1 MTPAVLQKAQQ
12 DFAAARATTSE
23 VLAAIKKHYH
33 DDQYLFCPHSACGV
47 VAAQKQ
53 PSLANSRM
61 VVLATA
67 HAGKFY
73 DNVQKAVHPLPPLP
87 ELLQAVQTLP
97 MRATDLPC
105 TLESCKAFV
114 YEECGFTSSQGPK
127 APPSPVVLL
136 PLVLALGLMFYSS
149 TLAAAGP

>member
-1 MTPAVLQKAQQ
+1 VLHKAQQ

-23 VLAAIKKHYH
+23 VLAAIKKHYDEDH
-33 DDQYLFCPHSACGV
+33 YLFCPHSACGV
-47 VAAQKQ
+47 VAAEKQ
-53 PSLANSRM
+53 AGLANSRM

-73 DNVQKAVHPLPPLP
+73 DNVQKAVQPLPPLP

-105 TLESCKAFV
+105 NLEACKAFV
-114 YEECGFTSSQGPK
+114 YEECGFDSGSSSSSSSSKGPR

-136 PLVLALGLMFYSS
+136 PVVLALGLMFYSS
-149 TLAAAGP
+149 T